1 LTQQPIVLPGV
12 TLESTTQAGGFAVP
26 TGKTLYGAP
35 PRKTADP
42 GAARPYKAEKYVAA
56 AAVTELPGVTSKP
69 DNLRHFY
76 PHEAE
81 QRGFEG
87 DVVLRLL
94 IDADGSLAK
103 VDLVSDPG
111 EGLGAAGVRAIQ
123 RVPLPAGQAERG
135 ADRDD
140 DHVDLAVP
148 DCGLVAAGAM
158 RRSRRPNGRRRAT
171 TPRCRCRYP
180 RGGTGRRFR

>member
-1 LTQQPIVLPGV
+1 M
-12 TLESTTQAGGFAVP
+12 QAGRIRRSDGEHA
-26 TGKTLYGAP
+26 LRRAAAQD
-35 PRKTADP
+35 RRSR
-42 GAARPYKAEKYVAA
+42 AARPYKAEKYVAA

-111 EGLGAAGVRAIQ
+111 EGLDAAGVRAI
-123 RVPLPAGQAERG
+123 RTFRFRPGKLKGSRSPRPSCTPCSSGLRISRSG
-135 ADRDD
+135 RD
-140 DHVDLAVP
+140 AS
-148 DCGLVAAGAM
+148 VAA
-158 RRSRRPNGRRRAT
+158 T
-171 TPRCRCRYP
+171 
-180 RGGTGRRFR
+180 